1 MPGWGSQSSGL
12 RPEDLGRIAPAAV
25 ASHHAGIGGDAV
37 GVNIGEASSD
47 RDEVARYVMRLSM
60 ALGDLRVAGE
70 YAVRE
75 DQPDHERLYFVRLF
89 ASHMREAVLVLDP
102 PIAVLFQPSRTS
114 SPRCRSTA
122 RSCMPSRCAKR
133 WRKSFAFSAEKPA
146 APRWGPPPW
155 PAVDAPGRRPVGAE
169 LGAWG
174 RLIES

>member
-1 MPGWGSQSSGL
+1 MPESEETQL
-12 RPEDLGRIAPAAV
+12 EF
-25 ASHHAGIGGDAV
+25 
-37 GVNIGEASSD
+37 NIGEASSD

-114 SPRCRSTA
+114 SPRCRSTGA
-122 RSCMPSRCAKR
+122 GRSGPS
-133 WRKSFAFSAEKPA
+133 S
-146 APRWGPPPW
+146 GPG
-155 PAVDAPGRRPVGAE
+155 DG
-169 LGAWG
+169 
-174 RLIES
+174 

>member
-1 MPGWGSQSSGL
+1 MPESEETQL
-12 RPEDLGRIAPAAV
+12 EF
-25 ASHHAGIGGDAV
+25 
-37 GVNIGEASSD
+37 NIGEASSD